1 MQYKL
6 TAAAAMALCALCTS
20 NAHAQSSVTVFGVID
35 VGILSQSNSSNPA
48 LGYLPSASDKGSLR
62 EMKDSGLGQSF
73 WGMRGSEDLGNGIK
87 ANFNLQGN
95 FLANNGT
102 AGGPNSTGTPS
113 LFNQPANIGLS
124 GDFGSFQAGRVISP
138 VYYAFA
144 GTDVRGAAYF
154 GSMLTALV
162 GINSATGAF
171 SGASS
176 NATLGSV
183 YNDNAIVYTTPKW
196 NGFEASVEY
205 ALGGVSG
212 DSSALR
218 QEAATLTYKS
228 DNLKF
233 DALIY
238 NGNDDG
244 VRAAAAPSG
253 SNTNRLV
260 SAGILYKI
268 DALSMSAGYTR
279 GTNPANS
286 GPGMNPAALGDAATT
301 GAVNL
306 VNLGLG
312 YRVSPQINLTSGAYL
327 IQDENHSDNKSSLYA
342 LGVDYYLSKRTE
354 LYLEGASVR
363 NRGSNMNQ
371 APAWAATVTAGVTT
385 SAFMAG
391 VRHMF

>member
-6 TAAAAMALCALCTS
+6 TAAAALALCAV
-20 NAHAQSSVTVFGVID
+20 NAHAQSSVTLFGVID
-35 VGILSQSNSSNPA
+35 VGILSQSNFSSPA
-48 LGYLPSASDKGSLR
+48 LGYLPSSSDKGSMR

-73 WGMRGSEDLGNGIK
+73 WGLRGSEDLGNGMK

-102 AGGPNSTGTPS
+102 AGGPNSAGTSS
-113 LFNQPANIGLS
+113 LFNQQANVGLS
-124 GDFGSFQAGRVISP
+124 GDFGSLQAGRVISP

-154 GSMLTALV
+154 GSILTALV
-162 GINSATGAF
+162 GMNSATGTF
-171 SGASS
+171 SGANS
-176 NATLGSV
+176 NASLGSV
-183 YNDNAIVYTTPKW
+183 YNDNAIVYVTPKLS
-196 NGFEASVEY
+196 GFEASFEY
-205 ALGGVSG
+205 AFGGVAG

-228 DNLKF
+228 NNLKF

-244 VRAAAAPSG
+244 VRAATSPNG

-268 DALSMSAGYTR
+268 DALSMDAGYTR

-286 GPGMNPAALGDAATT
+286 GAGINPAALGGAATT
-301 GAVNL
+301 SAVNL
-306 VNLGLG
+306 INLGLG
-312 YRVSPQINLTSGAYL
+312 YRVSTQINLTSGAYL
-327 IQDENHSDNKSSLYA
+327 IQDENHSGNKSNLFA
-342 LGVDYYLSKRTE
+342 LGLDYTLSKQTQ
-354 LYLEGASVR
+354 LYVEGANVH

-371 APAWAATVTAGVTT
+371 APAWAAPVTAGVTT